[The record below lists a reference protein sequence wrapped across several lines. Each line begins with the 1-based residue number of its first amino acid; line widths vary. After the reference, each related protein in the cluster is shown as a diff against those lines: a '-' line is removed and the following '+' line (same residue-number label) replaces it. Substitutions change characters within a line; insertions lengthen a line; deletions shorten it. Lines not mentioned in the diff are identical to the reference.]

1 MNKNT
6 EAVKITRPPFW
17 KRQYLVNKQI
27 QFRIALAMVLEVALI
42 TCTLSLILLYI
53 NDYYLGLITYFI
65 GTAEAEQVSLSDI
78 SRGMYWFIIGG
89 ILSSSIIFCAL
100 GIIISHKI
108 AGPLYRLKQY
118 IIAVRNGKYTKEI
131 KFRKTDQLH
140 DLADDFNL
148 MVMSLDIRK
157 QIDLLYI
164 ERLEEII
171 KKIKSK
177 AMGNKQADKETS
189 VQVEKLTQLQS
200 ILKELKEHK
209 MFIFNDVIPEIAV
222 PQKKGTSELS
232 DKIVQIASKK

>member
-6 EAVKITRPPFW
+6 ESVKSIRPPFW
-17 KRQYLVNKQI
+17 KRQYLVNKKV

-65 GTAEAEQVSLSDI
+65 GTSEAEQVSLSDI

-89 ILSSSIIFCAL
+89 ILSSSTIFCAI

-108 AGPLYRLKQY
+108 AGPLFRLKQY

-140 DLADDFNL
+140 DLADDFNM

-157 QIDLLYI
+157 EIDLLYI
-164 ERLEEII
+164 ERLQEIV
-171 KKIKSK
+171 KTMKS
-177 AMGNKQADKETS
+177 AAETAKQAGKENTR
-189 VQVEKLTQLQS
+189 QIEKLTEIES
-200 ILKELKEHK
+200 ILAELKEHK
-209 MFIFNDVIPEIAV
+209 TFIFNDVVPEIAV
-222 PQKKGTSELS
+222 PEKKDNSELT
-232 DKIVQIASKK
+232 DKIVKIASKK

>member
-1 MNKNT
+1 MN
-6 EAVKITRPPFW
+6 EDIESVKSIRPPFW
-17 KRQYLVNKQI
+17 KRQYLVNKKV

-89 ILSSSIIFCAL
+89 IISSSTIFCAI

-118 IIAVRNGKYTKEI
+118 IIAVRNGRYTKEI
-131 KFRKTDQLH
+131 KFRKSDQLH
-140 DLADDFNL
+140 DLADDFNM

-157 QIDLLYI
+157 EIDLLYI
-164 ERLEEII
+164 ERLEEIVENLKSTASSC
-171 KKIKSK
+171 KKP
-177 AMGNKQADKETS
+177 GKENS
-189 VQVEKLTQLQS
+189 YQLEKLTEIES
-200 ILKELKEHK
+200 ILFELKEHK
-209 MFIFNDVIPEIAV
+209 TFIFNDVVPKIAV
-222 PQKKGTSELS
+222 PEKKDNSELQN
-232 DKIVQIASKK
+232 KIVQIASQK